1 MTDRGRIRQFIL
13 TQFLFTQDESKLA
26 DDVSLLGQGLIDST
40 GVLELV
46 SFLEREFGIV
56 LPDEEM
62 TPENLDSVNALCA
75 LVERKRAAG

>member
-1 MTDRGRIRQFIL
+1 MTERGRIRQFIL

-46 SFLEREFGIV
+46 SFLERDFGIV

-75 LVERKRAAG
+75 LVERKQAAG